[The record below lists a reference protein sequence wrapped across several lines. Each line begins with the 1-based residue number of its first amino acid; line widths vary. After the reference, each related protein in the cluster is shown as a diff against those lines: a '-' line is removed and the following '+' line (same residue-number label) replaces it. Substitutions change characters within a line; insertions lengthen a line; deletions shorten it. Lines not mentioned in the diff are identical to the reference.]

1 MSDPRVCLICCYMGP
16 LPRYFPL
23 WLYTCRYNPEVKFLL
38 FGSHLP
44 EESPVENVDFIPLT
58 LNEFRRRASETV
70 GFDVSL
76 THPRKICDF
85 KPAYGDIFEEY
96 VSGYDFWGHCDID
109 IIWGNMSF
117 ITEESILEENDVVSA
132 RGDRFVSGACTLFK
146 NNDEVR
152 RLYKK
157 SPSWRKVYSEPEML
171 SFSEACRRPNFKK
184 SLGNIKE
191 LVKKERLVSMTD
203 VVFNEVKNGSLSFYT
218 PSLPNT
224 IKELKTNTNYHF
236 SMKWKGGKIKNEEEK
251 EIMAFHLLFAKKDP
265 FFRIPYLDKPLG
277 GLKINKKG
285 IIPKNEKEIKFDLVR
300 ISRGFIRWSK
310 KYVNRKAKNA
320 YSKFVN
326 STIKG

>member
-1 MSDPRVCLICCYMGP
+1 MGP
-16 LPRYFPL
+16 LPCYFPL

-44 EESPVENVDFIPLT
+44 EKSPVENVEFIPLT
-58 LNEFRRRASETV
+58 LDEFRRRASETV

-109 IIWGNMSF
+109 IIWGDMSF

-146 NNDEVR
+146 NNEEMR
-152 RLYKK
+152 GMYKK
-157 SPSWRKVYSEPEML
+157 SPSWRKVYSEPEMV

-184 SLGNIKE
+184 NIGNIKE
-191 LVKKERLVSMTD
+191 LVDTGNLVSMTD
-203 VVFNEVKNGSLSFYT
+203 VVFNEVKKGRARFYT

-224 IKELKTNTNYHF
+224 MKELKTNTKYKF
-236 SMKWKGGKIKNEEEK
+236 VMKWNRGEIKNKNGE

-265 FFRIPYLDKPLG
+265 FFRIPDFEELPTEFEIG
-277 GLKINKKG
+277 KKG
-285 IIPKNEKEIKFDLVR
+285 VMPNRENILKFDLFR
-300 ISRGFIRWSK
+300 LLKGYIDWLNKYIIK
-310 KYVNRKAKNA
+310 KAESA
-320 YSKFVN
+320 YNKFL
-326 STIKG
+326 K